1 MHILVVDFFLFNG
14 RQQFVITGK
23 NLNKDLFL
31 LNTGKRVPLL
41 LMDNRGILFQKKK
54 MQSLMA
60 RRYLILF
67 ELCH

>member
-54 MQSLMA
+54 KNAVINDEM
-60 RRYLILF
+60 IF
-67 ELCH
+67 DPF

>member
-14 RQQFVITGK
+14 GQQFVITGK

-54 MQSLMA
+54 NA
-60 RRYLILF
+60 VINDETIF
-67 ELCH
+67 DPF

>member
-54 MQSLMA
+54 NA
-60 RRYLILF
+60 VINDETIF
-67 ELCH
+67 DPF

>member
-14 RQQFVITGK
+14 GQQFVITGK

-41 LMDNRGILFQKKK
+41 LMDHRGILFQKKK
-54 MQSLMA
+54 KNA
-60 RRYLILF
+60 VINGETIF
-67 ELCH
+67 DPF